1 MLSGWN
7 IHCSITYVYFLCN
20 YITELNDQCNQPD
33 NIQVKPEEEVD
44 ADEKGPYIF
53 QNEVEKF
60 IKDMKDKKPTGE
72 EDAPGDVLKVLVE
85 EGLRLMTQLINNIH
99 ETWEWPMD
107 FNEVTIIPLKKKP
120 TATKCSDH
128 CTASLHIQQR

>member
-1 MLSGWN
+1 
-7 IHCSITYVYFLCN
+7 VYFLCN

-99 ETWEWPMD
+99 ET
-107 FNEVTIIPLKKKP
+107 
-120 TATKCSDH
+120 
-128 CTASLHIQQR
+128 